1 MKTLEASKAA
11 ANFSRVLNAVHSLH
25 ESFEIV
31 RKGVPCAY
39 LVPRV
44 ERGSTSHELAD
55 DLEEAELSNEDRR
68 SFAADIRRSR
78 KALKSLKNPWA

>member
-39 LVPRV
+39 LVPPV
-44 ERGSTSHELAD
+44 ERASTSHELAD
-55 DLEEAELSNEDRR
+55 DLAEVELSAEDRR
-68 SFAADIRRSR
+68 SFAADIGTGR
-78 KALKSLKNPWA
+78 KALKSLKNPWG

>member
-31 RKGVPCAY
+31 RKGVPCAH
-39 LVPRV
+39 LVPPV
-44 ERGSTSHELAD
+44 ERGSTTHELAD
-55 DLEEAELSNEDRR
+55 DIAGVELSAEDRR
-68 SFAADIRRSR
+68 SFSAAIQKGR
-78 KALKSLKNPWA
+78 KALRPLKNPWG

>member
-31 RKGVPCAY
+31 RKGVPCAH
-39 LVPRV
+39 LVPPV
-44 ERGSTSHELAD
+44 ERGSTTHELAD
-55 DLEEAELSNEDRR
+55 DLAGVELSAEDRR
-68 SFAADIRRSR
+68 SFSAAIQKGR
-78 KALKSLKNPWA
+78 KALGPLKNPWG